1 MRVYLFV
8 RECGELLGGPLGYL
22 RNSAHCFLQQD
33 FYVLCAVRHVVNR
46 SRWAQVKRQR
56 MFVRVFPCGD

>member
-8 RECGELLGGPLGYL
+8 RECGELLRGALGNLGNFGYYL
-22 RNSAHCFLQQD
+22 LQQG
-33 FYVLCAVRHVVNR
+33 FRILCAVRHVVNR